1 MWSWHSFVPIR
12 SSGAHIVPQSWSV
25 YGKRITLLYRCV
37 RQSLS
42 IQEGQCWKGAC
53 RLPGEVHACALSRF
67 SHVWLCDLW
76 TVAYQAPLSRN
87 SPGRNTGVGYH
98 ALLQESFLTQGLNP
112 CLLHL
117 LHFKQTLLTEPPRK
131 PFLVRY
137 LLLKSNSAGKA
148 QLWMAISLFPQQSGS
163 GCLTACK
170 GSNSMAPAP
179 ST

>member
-1 MWSWHSFVPIR
+1 MHVHSV
-12 SSGAHIVPQSWSV
+12 ASV
-25 YGKRITLLYRCV
+25 VSDSVT
-37 RQSLS
+37 
-42 IQEGQCWKGAC
+42 
-53 RLPGEVHACALSRF
+53 
-67 SHVWLCDLW
+67 LW

-148 QLWMAISLFPQQSGS
+148 QL
-163 GCLTACK
+163 
-170 GSNSMAPAP
+170 
-179 ST
+179 